1 MEHFREEPME
11 EILFG
16 RDEQIED
23 QMEQLIYNNARA
35 EGGVNDDD
43 FDQFL
48 NDYEIGMESQDVT
61 ATNSGGEV

>member
-1 MEHFREEPME
+1 ME

-35 EGGVNDDD
+35 GGDVDDYD

-48 NDYEIGMESQDVT
+48 NDFGIESQDFDVVI
-61 ATNSGGEV
+61 ANSSGEVYMCL